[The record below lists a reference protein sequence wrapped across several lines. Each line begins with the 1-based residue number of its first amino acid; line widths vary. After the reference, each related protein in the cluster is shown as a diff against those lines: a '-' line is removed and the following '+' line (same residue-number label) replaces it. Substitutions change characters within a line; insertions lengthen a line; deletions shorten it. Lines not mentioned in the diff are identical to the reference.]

1 MATSTVQRAWQWL
14 APGGLVLLL
23 AIGFLRPHGLPAWAQ
38 GPVSAL
44 PVIVLGFGIVFGW
57 YLSSSRLILSL
68 LVLVCLDRGIF
79 WFPPTDSSPEAPGPV
94 LFAVATFL
102 APVNLLALALV
113 KEGSVSSWRG
123 LISLLLIL
131 CQPLLV
137 LWLCLSGQTNLT
149 SLLATSFQLPLM
161 PLPISEWTSLP
172 QPAVLAFGSA
182 LLLLTAKFLLYHDPL
197 DGGAGW
203 AILTT
208 FLAVHGIQYGWT
220 PTNFLSAAGLTLF
233 LSLVQASHQRT
244 YRDELTGAWGRLA
257 YDETAARLGEK
268 YVVAIVGM
276 DQLKQYQ
283 NLYGKTVAEQVLR
296 LMAPKIMATAGKGK
310 VFRLTGGELTVVF
323 SSGAAIDTI
332 ATLEH
337 IRKAAEQ
344 TTLRLRKLTRVW
356 EGSRSSTSGSAD
368 IDLPVTLSIGVAD
381 PAPSHRS
388 LTLVTK
394 AAYRALYEAKGE
406 GGNIVKRGASQ
417 IASANTAPSHTGRI
431 VAYSEFET

>member
-1 MATSTVQRAWQWL
+1 MATSTLKRSWQWL

-38 GPVSAL
+38 GPISAL

-79 WFPPTDSSPEAPGPV
+79 WFPPTDSSPGAPGPA
-94 LFAVATFL
+94 LFAIATFL

-113 KEGSVSSWRG
+113 KESTVSSWRG
-123 LISLLLIL
+123 LVSLLLLL
-131 CQPLLV
+131 CQPLLI

-149 SLLATSFQLPLM
+149 NLLTTPFQLPLI
-161 PLPISEWTSLP
+161 PLSTSEWTPLS
-172 QPAVLAFGSA
+172 QSAVLAFGSA

-203 AILTT
+203 ALLTT
-208 FLAVHGIQYGWT
+208 LLAVHGIQYGWN

-244 YRDELTGAWGRLA
+244 YRDELTGALGRLA
-257 YDETAARLGEK
+257 YDEIVARLGGK
-268 YVVAIVGM
+268 YVVAIVGV

-283 NLYGKTVAEQVLR
+283 NQYGKTVAEQVLR
-296 LMAPKIMATAGKGK
+296 LVAPKIMATAGKGK
-310 VFRLTGGELTVVF
+310 VFRLTGDELTVVF
-323 SSGAAIDTI
+323 YSSTAMDTL
-332 ATLEH
+332 ATLEQ
-337 IRKAAEQ
+337 IRKTIEQ
-344 TTLRLRKLTRVW
+344 ATLRLRSQTRVW
-356 EGSRSSTSGSAD
+356 EGNRSATTGPKD
-368 IDLPVTLSIGVAD
+368 IDLPITLSIGVAE
-381 PAPSHRS
+381 PTAPHLS

-394 AAYRALYEAKGE
+394 AAYRALYEGKGE
-406 GGNIVKRGASQ
+406 GGNIVKRGTIR
-417 IASANTAPSHTGRI
+417 IASADTAPKHTGRI
-431 VAYSEFET
+431 VAYSEFEA

>member
-1 MATSTVQRAWQWL
+1 MATSILKRAWGLL

-23 AIGFLRPHGLPAWAQ
+23 AIGFLRPHGLPVWAQ

-57 YLSSSRLILSL
+57 YLSSSRLIFSL
-68 LVLVCLDRGIF
+68 LVLVCLDRVIF
-79 WFPPTDSSPEAPGPV
+79 WFAPADSSPGAPGPV
-94 LFAVATFL
+94 LFAIATFL

-113 KEGSVSSWRG
+113 KEGGVSRWRG
-123 LISLLLIL
+123 LVSLLLIL

-137 LWLCLSGQTNLT
+137 MWLCLSGDTDLT
-149 SLLATSFQLPLM
+149 SLLTTPFQLPLI
-161 PLPISEWTSLP
+161 PLSTSEWTPLS

-208 FLAVHGIQYGWT
+208 FLAVHGVQYGWN

-233 LSLVQASHQRT
+233 LSLVHASHRRT
-244 YRDELTGAWGRLA
+244 YRDELTGALGRLA
-257 YDETAARLGEK
+257 YDETVARLGK
-268 YVVAIVGM
+268 QYVVAIVGV

-283 NLYGKTVAEQVLR
+283 NQYGKTVVEQVLR
-296 LMAPKIMATAGKGK
+296 LVTPKIMATAGNGK
-310 VFRLTGGELTVVF
+310 VFRLTGDELTLVF
-323 SSGAAIDTI
+323 SSRTAIDTL
-332 ATLEH
+332 ATLEQ
-337 IRKAAEQ
+337 IRKAAEH
-344 TTLRLRKLTRVW
+344 TTLRLRKQTRVW
-356 EGSRSSTSGSAD
+356 EGSRSSTLGSKD
-368 IDLPVTLSIGVAD
+368 LDLPITLSIGVAE
-381 PAPSHRS
+381 PTAPHLS

-406 GGNIVKRGASQ
+406 GGNMVKRGAIQ
-417 IASANTAPSHTGRI
+417 ITSAKTAPSPTGRI
-431 VAYSEFET
+431 VTYSEFES

>member
-1 MATSTVQRAWQWL
+1 MLKRAWGLL

-23 AIGFLRPHGLPAWAQ
+23 AIGFLRPHGLPVWAQ

-68 LVLVCLDRGIF
+68 LVFVCLDRVIF
-79 WFPPTDSSPEAPGPV
+79 WFPPTDSSPGTPGPA
-94 LFAVATFL
+94 LFAIATFL
-102 APVNLLALALV
+102 APVNLLALSLV
-113 KEGSVSSWRG
+113 KEGGVSSWRG
-123 LISLLLIL
+123 LVSLLLIL

-137 LWLCLSGQTNLT
+137 MWLCLSGQTNL
-149 SLLATSFQLPLM
+149 ATPFQLPLI
-161 PLPISEWTSLP
+161 PLSTSEWTPLS

-208 FLAVHGIQYGWT
+208 FLAVHGIQYGWN

-233 LSLVQASHQRT
+233 LSLVHASHQRT
-244 YRDELTGAWGRLA
+244 YRDELTGALGRLA
-257 YDETAARLGEK
+257 YDETVARLGK
-268 YVVAIVGM
+268 QYVVAIVGV

-283 NLYGKTVAEQVLR
+283 NQYGKTVAEQVLR
-296 LMAPKIMATAGKGK
+296 LVTPKIMATAGSGK
-310 VFRLTGGELTVVF
+310 VFRLTGDELTLVF
-323 SSGAAIDTI
+323 YSRTAIDTL
-332 ATLEH
+332 ATLEQ
-337 IRKAAEQ
+337 IRKTAEH
-344 TTLRLRKLTRVW
+344 TTLRLRKQTRVW
-356 EGSRSSTSGSAD
+356 EGSRSSTPGSKD
-368 IDLPVTLSIGVAD
+368 LDLPITLSIGVAE
-381 PAPSHRS
+381 PTAPHLS

-406 GGNIVKRGASQ
+406 GGNMVKRGAIQ
-417 IASANTAPSHTGRI
+417 ITSAKTAPSPTGRI
-431 VAYSEFET
+431 VTYSEFEA

>member
-1 MATSTVQRAWQWL
+1 MAVSMLKRAWQLL
-14 APGGLVLLL
+14 APGGFVLLL

-38 GPVSAL
+38 GPISAL

-57 YLSSSRLILSL
+57 YLSSNRLILSL

-79 WFPPTDSSPEAPGPV
+79 WFPPTDSSPGAPGPV

-123 LISLLLIL
+123 LVSLLLIL

-137 LWLCLSGQTNLT
+137 LWLCLSEQTNLT
-149 SLLATSFQLPLM
+149 SLLTTTFQLPLIS
-161 PLPISEWTSLP
+161 LPISEWTPLS

-182 LLLLTAKFLLYHDPL
+182 LVLLTAKFLLYHDPL

-208 FLAVHGIQYGWT
+208 FLAVHGIHYGWN

-233 LSLVQASHQRT
+233 FSLVQASHQRT

-257 YDETAARLGEK
+257 YDETVARLREK
-268 YVVAIVGM
+268 YVVAIVGV

-283 NLYGKTVAEQVLR
+283 NQYGKTVAEQVLR
-296 LMAPKIMATAGKGK
+296 LVAPKIMATAGRGK
-310 VFRLTGGELTVVF
+310 VFRLTGEELTVVF
-323 SSGAAIDTI
+323 YSRTAIHTL

-337 IRKAAEQ
+337 IRKTVEH

-368 IDLPVTLSIGVAD
+368 IDLPVTLSIGVAE
-381 PAPSHRS
+381 PTPPHLS
-388 LTLVTK
+388 LTVVTK

-406 GGNIVKRGASQ
+406 GGNIVKRGNLQ
-417 IASANTAPSHTGRI
+417 IPSANTTPSHTGRI